1 MGGHNQISRPRVTG
15 SAQERGGWVLSRAEG
30 TMLGL
35 SAQPCLLPFNLFP
48 PWVLPDQGHRAWT
61 TWCVRTRTVASP
73 WWKEPLHPIL
83 PFQGSQ
89 TALNSSP
96 VF

>member
-15 SAQERGGWVLSRAEG
+15 SAQERGGRVLSRAEG

-48 PWVLPDQGHRAWT
+48 PWVLPDQGHRALDHLV
-61 TWCVRTRTVASP
+61 CENQDCGFPLVEAASASP
-73 WWKEPLHPIL
+73 SCHSRAPR
-83 PFQGSQ
+83 
-89 TALNSSP
+89 SP
-96 VF
+96 